1 MNPIAFRATVWN
13 IVGNSALFILKL
25 VAGLMSGSIALI
37 SDALN
42 SFTDIVSSIAVFI
55 CVRISSKQADEGHPF
70 GHSRAEPVA
79 GLIVAIL
86 AGILGFELIRSSFE
100 RLFAKPEVS
109 VTSFIVI
116 VPVVTIIVKLIMSW
130 YFKRTARAV
139 HSSAIMASSVDSL
152 MDVFVSFAALIG
164 ILGVAFGYPILDP
177 AAGLVISLW
186 IIYTGYKIGV
196 ENIDYLMG
204 RAPAPELMEEIKAA
218 AMSVDKVKGLNT
230 VRAHY
235 VGNFIHVEIHIE
247 VDKEMSTGESHSV
260 SDEVEISLDK
270 IDAIDRSFVHID
282 PV

>member
-1 MNPIAFRATVWN
+1 MNPIAFRATVLN
-13 IVGNSALFILKL
+13 ILGNTALFILKII
-25 VAGLMSGSIALI
+25 AGLMSGSIALI

-42 SFTDIVSSIAVFI
+42 SFTDIISSIAVFI

-86 AGILGFELIRSSFE
+86 AGILGFELIRSSIE
-100 RLFAKPEVS
+100 RFITGAHVH
-109 VTSFIVI
+109 VTTFTLA
-116 VPVVTIIVKLIMSW
+116 VPVVTIVVKLLMSR
-130 YFKRTARAV
+130 YFKKTARAV
-139 HSSAIMASSVDSL
+139 HSSAIMASAVDSL

-164 ILGVAFGYPILDP
+164 IVGVVFGYPMLDP
-177 AAGLVISLW
+177 AAGFVISLW
-186 IIYTGYKIGV
+186 IIYTGYKIGM

-204 RAPAPELMEEIKAA
+204 RAPSPELMEQIKEAA
-218 AMSVDKVKGLNT
+218 LNVDKVKGLNT

-247 VDKEMSTGESHSV
+247 VDKFMSTGDSHAV
-260 SDEVEISLDK
+260 SDAVEISLERLE
-270 IDAIDRSFVHID
+270 AINRSFVHID